1 MKSNDKTIVI
11 VLILIAIIELLNIIN
26 TGKIEVSAVES
37 DGIAEIIELKPSFS
51 HINDDIN
58 NSLVIS

>member
-26 TGKIEVSAVES
+26 TGKIEVSAIES

-51 HINDDIN
+51 YINDDIN